1 MVQAPFHPIR
11 GRNRYCGPA
20 AVATILGVTTDHAAR
35 VLRGLTGERWTKGV
49 SVRHLTAAMEQLG
62 MRVRYTRVDAVY
74 ESLADWL
81 RSNLPLFQASHLILQ
96 FGVNGDS
103 HYGTISGGMYQCNLS
118 KMPVSFESIPFR
130 PSAGVVF
137 GVFEVLD
144 RPLVAPRDA
153 KVDARGVLAKAKR
166 IASRY
171 GIVIDSF
178 DGVWFEVFC
187 PELERDD
194 PLEGRNS
201 TDDVRVVLELVDEYR
216 DCLENG
222 YLDAVTDPCLMN

>member
-1 MVQAPFHPIR
+1 M
-11 GRNRYCGPA
+11 
-20 AVATILGVTTDHAAR
+20 
-35 VLRGLTGERWTKGV
+35 
-49 SVRHLTAAMEQLG
+49 
-62 MRVRYTRVDAVY
+62 
-74 ESLADWL
+74 
-81 RSNLPLFQASHLILQ
+81 
-96 FGVNGDS
+96 
-103 HYGTISGGMYQCNLS
+103 
-118 KMPVSFESIPFR
+118 
-130 PSAGVVF
+130 
-137 GVFEVLD
+137 
-144 RPLVAPRDA
+144 VAPRDA

-187 PELERDD
+187 PELEHDD

-201 TDDVRVVLELVDEYR
+201 TDDARVVLELVDEYR